1 MLMPSQD
8 WWVNQSIW
16 GAADSQA
23 EIDHCHAS
31 ATSLYSTGVNKST
44 ACPFCALPQARLLFR
59 NDSSIAFR
67 DAYPVTPGHTL
78 VIPRRHVSSFFDT
91 TPEERTSMLELLEAA
106 KQQIQSEFDPAGY
119 NIGINDGAAAG
130 QTVGHLHIHLIPRY
144 PGDQPD
150 PRGGIRWVIPEKA
163 DYWTGRT

>member
-1 MLMPSQD
+1 
-8 WWVNQSIW
+8 
-16 GAADSQA
+16 
-23 EIDHCHAS
+23 
-31 ATSLYSTGVNKST
+31 VNKST

-91 TPEERTSMLELLEAA
+91 TPEERTSMLGLLEAA

-119 NIGINDGAAAG
+119 NIGINDGR
-130 QTVGHLHIHLIPRY
+130 QHSLCQESHFR
-144 PGDQPD
+144 
-150 PRGGIRWVIPEKA
+150 PRGSSSFDELNKS
-163 DYWTGRT
+163 WTRRTHQFHRSAKRCS